1 MLEIKKISHHYH
13 EQQVLNQISFTF
25 EAGKIYAIVGE
36 SGVGKSTFLSVIS
49 GLDFLQTG
57 EIWYQT
63 KKVTNFDCYRR
74 QIGYVFQAFN
84 LVPYLSAVEN
94 VRLALD
100 IHAKVKTIAQIKEIL
115 KSVGIVGQTLEK
127 KCADLSG
134 GQQQRVAI
142 ARAVA
147 LDEKLIIADEPTGNL
162 DKNNAKHVLEI
173 FEHLKLEGKCIIMVT
188 HDRQLANQTDI
199 VLTLKAGELVVL
211 KD

>member
-1 MLEIKKISHHYH
+1 MVKARFYPLYQDWIFYKQVKFGIK
-13 EQQVLNQISFTF
+13 Q
-25 EAGKIYAIVGE
+25 
-36 SGVGKSTFLSVIS
+36 
-49 GLDFLQTG
+49 
-57 EIWYQT
+57 